1 VKQWIDPNG
10 GIGDDFANFEY
21 YRDPSRP
28 NDQHNIHYVNN
39 GMSFRS
45 PGVVNSFAKRAT
57 PMNRYPRPFGTLY
70 LACYTDDPTQVASSG
85 LYYTGAT
92 DWHIATYYDM
102 HHIENVTGTMPGS
115 LQYSQRIAPKRHGTG
130 CNGVYLDGHARILKA
145 DEVADYNLWDDGDY
159 RTLDTGWP
167 RTWR

>member
-1 VKQWIDPNG
+1 
-10 GIGDDFANFEY
+10 
-21 YRDPSRP
+21 
-28 NDQHNIHYVNN
+28 
-39 GMSFRS
+39 
-45 PGVVNSFAKRAT
+45 
-57 PMNRYPRPFGTLY
+57 MNRYPRPFGTLY

-159 RTLDTGWP
+159 RTQDTGWP
-167 RTWR
+167 RQWQ